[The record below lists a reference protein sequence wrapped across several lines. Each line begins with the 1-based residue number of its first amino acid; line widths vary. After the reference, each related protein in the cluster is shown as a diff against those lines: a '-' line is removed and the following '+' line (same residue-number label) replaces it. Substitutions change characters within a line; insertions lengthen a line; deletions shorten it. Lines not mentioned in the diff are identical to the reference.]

1 MTNREKFLSE
11 YNHQLALAVVQY
23 PSEYAWEAG
32 ELAAVYGRM
41 VAAFDRGSYNKDSRA
56 FRETCKALG
65 IKHTYT
71 AIREFIGAK

>member
-1 MTNREKFLSE
+1 MNRERFLNE
-11 YNHQLALAVVQY
+11 YETQLWLAVTNY
-23 PSEYAWEAG
+23 PEEYGWSISE
-32 ELAAVYGRM
+32 LDAVYSRM